1 MTITIALV
9 GRPNVGKST
18 LFNRLVGRRLA
29 LVDDMPGLTR
39 DRREGEGRLGHLG
52 FRVLD
57 TAGLEIAAA
66 GSLAARMR
74 AQTEIAIEEADL
86 CLFLIDA
93 RAGVTGLDNELAEA
107 LRKSDRPVVVLA
119 NKCEGRAAE
128 AGFFESYALGLGE
141 PIAISAEHGEGLGEL
156 AQVIAP
162 FVEAAEGR
170 IDGDDDDGED
180 KPVRLVIVGRP
191 NAGKSTL
198 INRLVGAERLLTGAE
213 AGITRDA
220 IAIDW
225 EWQGRK
231 VRLFDTAGLRK
242 RSRVGARPEH
252 LARTDAMRA
261 VKYAEVVVVLLDAT
275 QPLEKQD
282 LQIAAKMEEEGR
294 AVVLVLNKSDLVE
307 NRAEM
312 LSHVDDILEKSLP
325 QLRGLPVVH
334 MSALTGEG
342 LGRLMPAVFQVYER
356 WNLRVPTG
364 ALNRWFAEIIAK
376 HTPPAVG
383 GRRIKLRYITQTNA
397 RPPTFVAF
405 CSKPEA
411 LPTSYKRYIVN
422 GLREAFKLPGV
433 PIRLHLRK
441 GKNPYADKRK

>member
-1 MTITIALV
+1 MTFLIALI

-39 DRREGEGRLGHLG
+39 DRREGEARLGNLK

-57 TAGLEIAAA
+57 TAGLDIAEP
-66 GSLAARMR
+66 GSLAARMS
-74 AQTEIAIEEADL
+74 AQTEQAIAEADL

-93 RAGVTGLDNELAEA
+93 RAGVTGLDKELAGT
-107 LRKSDRPVVVLA
+107 LRKAGCPVVVIA

-128 AGFFESYALGLGE
+128 AGFYESYALGLGE
-141 PIAISAEHGEGLGEL
+141 PVAISAEHGEGLGEL
-156 AQVIAP
+156 IEVVAP
-162 FVEAAEGR
+162 HLEAAEGR
-170 IDGDDDDGED
+170 LDEDGDSGPD
-180 KPVRLVIVGRP
+180 KPVRLVVVGRP

-198 INRLVGAERLLTGAE
+198 INKMVGQERLLTGAE

-231 VRLFDTAGLRK
+231 LRLFDTAGLR
-242 RSRVGARPEH
+242 RRARVAERPEH

-261 VKYAEVVVVLLDAT
+261 VKYAEVVIVVLDAT

-282 LQIAAKMEEEGR
+282 LHIAATMEEEGR
-294 AVVLVLNKSDLVE
+294 AVVLALNKSDLVE
-307 NRAEM
+307 DRARM
-312 LSHVDDILEKSLP
+312 LSKVEGILEKSLP

-334 MSALTGEG
+334 FSALTGEG
-342 LGRLMPAVFQVYER
+342 LGRLMPAVFDAYER
-356 WNLRVPTG
+356 WNKRIPTG
-364 ALNRWFAEIIAK
+364 ALNRWFSEVVSRHA
-376 HTPPAVG
+376 PPAVA
-383 GRRIKLRYITQTNA
+383 GRRLKLRYLTQVNA
-397 RPPTFVAF
+397 RPPTFVVF
-405 CSKPEA
+405 CSRPEA

-422 GLREAFKLPGV
+422 SMRETFELPGV
-433 PIRLHLRK
+433 PIRLHVRK
-441 GKNPYADKRK
+441 GKNPYARKK